1 MKSRKKLFSVIF
13 AVIAIVLCMAAFV
26 ACEGD
31 PDNPDTP
38 NPPDTP
44 GEITFTVKF
53 ETNGGTE
60 IKDIVFT
67 DVSTFRMPE
76 DPTKDGFEFDGWYLD
91 ANFTN
96 VFSKD
101 SMTKANITFA
111 MMPLT

>member
-1 MKSRKKLFSVIF
+1 MKSRKKLLSVIF

-67 DVSTFRMPE
+67 DVSTLRCRKIRQK
-76 DPTKDGFEFDGWYLD
+76 TGSSLRVGIWTL
-91 ANFTN
+91 
-96 VFSKD
+96 
-101 SMTKANITFA
+101 ITPMFFQKIR
-111 MMPLT
+111 